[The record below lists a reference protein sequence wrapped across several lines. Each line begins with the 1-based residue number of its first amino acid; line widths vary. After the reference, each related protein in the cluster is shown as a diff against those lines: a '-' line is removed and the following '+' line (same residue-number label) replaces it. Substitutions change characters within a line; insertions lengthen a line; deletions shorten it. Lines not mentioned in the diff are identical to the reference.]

1 MRAHLKVSLAIHGG
15 TPRPIELGGSAL
27 VGSGRAADVRV
38 ADPALAPVHLRFLRD
53 GEGVV
58 AIALAPG
65 AFLDGVEL
73 VVDELRA
80 CAGRPVD
87 IGPAR
92 MVAVPWD
99 GEAGTGRDRTESL
112 ARELVRDLL
121 GGESSEHP
129 ELAPE
134 LTVEEGPVAGQRL
147 ALPPPEARVVIGR
160 GDTSTW
166 VLLDPD
172 LSRNHAVIE
181 RRFDGVW
188 VTDLDSKNGT
198 QVDGRPAP
206 REAPGLLLADGA
218 RITLGATV
226 VRYRD
231 PAAAM
236 LVELEGRLSA
246 GGAQLLETV
255 TRAGKR
261 AGAGATGRMPVAAE
275 EREEEARASRW
286 PALAAAA
293 VAVAAIGLLIAL
305 FATS

>member
-1 MRAHLKVSLAIHGG
+1 MTAHLKVTLTIHGG
-15 TPRPIELGGSAL
+15 TPRPIELGASAL
-27 VGSGRAADVRV
+27 VGSGRAADVRI
-38 ADPALAPVHLRFLRD
+38 ADPALAPVHLRLLRD
-53 GEGVV
+53 GDGVV

-65 AFLDGVEL
+65 VLLDGDDL
-73 VVDELRA
+73 AVDELRP
-80 CAGRPVD
+80 CAGRTIE

-92 MVAVPWD
+92 LTAGPWD

-112 ARELVRDLL
+112 ARELLRDLL
-121 GGESSEHP
+121 GGESAEHP

-134 LTVEEGPVAGQRL
+134 LIVEDGPAAGQRL

-160 GDTSTW
+160 GNTSTW

-172 LSRNHAVIE
+172 LSRNHAMIE

-188 VTDLDSKNGT
+188 VTDLGSKNGT

-206 REAPGLLLADGA
+206 TLSPGVLLADGA
-218 RITLGATV
+218 RITLGDTV

-236 LVELEGRLSA
+236 LVELEGRLGA
-246 GGAQLLETV
+246 GAAQSVATV

-261 AGAGATGRMPVAAE
+261 SAGHAAVVPAE
-275 EREEEARASRW
+275 DDAAARAPRW
-286 PALAAAA
+286 PILAAAL
-293 VAVAAIGLLIAL
+293 VAVVALVLLVAL
-305 FATS
+305 FASS